1 MVYRGGLAGGICFG
15 CSILAIVLFCH
26 ISSVSG
32 QSPTGAGQTPAR
44 TAQNIAKSKLT
55 FKIISADGGGFGY
68 DIYSDG
74 RMLIH
79 QPGIPGMPGIVGF
92 SRKEDSQKVAE
103 LVIKKLK
110 RGETPPAVSE
120 DELRALKV
128 IR

>member
-1 MVYRGGLAGGICFG
+1 MVHRGGLAGVVCFG
-15 CSILAIVLFCH
+15 CSVLTIFLLCH
-26 ISSVSG
+26 ISTVSG
-32 QSPTGAGQTPAR
+32 QSPTDAGQTPAR
-44 TAQNIAKSKLT
+44 NAQNIAKSKLT
-55 FKIISADGGGFGY
+55 FKVISADGGGFGY

-79 QPGIPGMPGIVGF
+79 QPSIPGMPGNAGF

-120 DELRALKV
+120 EELRELKV